1 MQAQKQRQQQIP
13 FGDDKLKI
21 GNGNGQ
27 KTGNGNSQRTGNG
40 KGKSN
45 DEMRGILRFAQN
57 DTKVWGGAE
66 G

>member
-1 MQAQKQRQQQIP
+1 MQAQKQRQIP
-13 FGDDKLKI
+13 LGDDKLKI
-21 GNGNGQ
+21 GDGNGQ

-40 KGKSN
+40 KGN